1 MLFLKKK
8 EGEAFLKKYTHLTDI
23 ERNAIAYYLS
33 EGLSYSEIGRL
44 LDRSNATICR
54 EVKRNA
60 KEDGHYEPAY
70 AHTAAKERLFSRK
83 TCEKL
88 TPEVKEQINQSLA
101 LNWSPMSI
109 SGVYRK
115 QERNFPS
122 FCSIYRYIHDGKVGS
137 VLQLRRK
144 GKPIK
149 RFSEVNRMKG
159 GKSIHDRPKEVE
171 ERKRLGDWEI
181 DTVVGPKGTNAVIVT
196 VVDRCS
202 RKLLAQVAPDRKA
215 ATVTKRLLDML
226 KNEIVCSLTADNGK
240 EFSNYEELEEKLQ
253 VPVYFADPYCSWQRG
268 TNENTNGLLREYIPK
283 GKDIGQVTQEELDRY
298 VYLINTRPRRIFGF
312 RTALDQYK
320 SSA

>member
-1 MLFLKKK
+1 M
-8 EGEAFLKKYTHLTDI
+8 KKYTHLTDI
-23 ERNAIAYYLS
+23 ERNAIAYYLNQ
-33 EGLSYSEIGRL
+33 GLNYSEIGRL
-44 LDRSNATICR
+44 LDRNNATIGR
-54 EVKRNA
+54 EVKRNS
-60 KEDGHYEPAY
+60 KENGQYEPAY
-70 AHTAAKERLFSRK
+70 AQASAEERLSSRK

-88 TPEVKEQINQSLA
+88 TSEIKEQINQSLS

-115 QERNFPS
+115 QEKNFPS

-137 VLQLRRK
+137 KQLLRRK
-144 GKPIK
+144 GKPFK
-149 RFSEVNRMKG
+149 RSFEVNRMKG
-159 GKSIHDRPKEVE
+159 GKSIHERPTEANN
-171 ERKRLGDWEI
+171 RQRLGDWEI
-181 DTVVGPKGTNAVIVT
+181 DTVVGPKGTTAAIVT

-215 ATVTKRLLDML
+215 ATVTQRLLDML
-226 KNEIVCSLTADNGK
+226 KNEVVCSLTADNGK

-283 GKDIGQVTQEELDRY
+283 GKDIAQVTQEELDRY

-312 RTALDQYK
+312 CTALDQYK

>member
-1 MLFLKKK
+1 M
-8 EGEAFLKKYTHLTDI
+8 KKYTHLTDF
-23 ERNAIAYYLS
+23 ERNSIAYYLS
-33 EGLSYSEIGRL
+33 QGFSYSKIGRL
-44 LDRSNATICR
+44 LGRSDSTIGR
-54 EVKRNA
+54 EVKRNS
-60 KEDGHYEPAY
+60 KEDGQYKPAY
-70 AHTAAKERLFSRK
+70 AQAASEERLSSRK

-88 TPEVKEQINQSLA
+88 TPEVKEQINQSLS

-115 QERNFPS
+115 QERSFPS
-122 FCSIYRYIHDGKVGS
+122 FCSIYRYIRDGKVGS

-149 RFSEVNRMKG
+149 RSSEVNRMKG
-159 GKSIHDRPKEVE
+159 GRSIHDRPKEIE

-181 DTVVGPKGTNAVIVT
+181 DTMVGPKGTNSVIVT

-215 ATVTKRLLDML
+215 ATVTKQLLDML
-226 KNEIVCSLTADNGK
+226 KNEVVCSLTADNGK

-268 TNENTNGLLREYIPK
+268 TNENTNGLLREYVPK
-283 GKDIGQVTQEELDRY
+283 GKDIAQVTQEELDHY

-312 RTALDQYK
+312 CTALDQYQ